1 MKIIRF
7 PTRYLRRNPVS
18 GLGVRKFCIIF
29 LNGAIIPHSLP
40 KLHLGL
46 QIVTNAPKAIWIK
59 SQNLLLLP
67 HRPKLIVLKILLLL
81 PLQIDIA

>member
-1 MKIIRF
+1 MKIVRF

-18 GLGVRKFCIIF
+18 GLGVRKSCITSF
-29 LNGAIIPHSLP
+29 GKIIPHSLP
-40 KLHLGL
+40 KLHLAL

-59 SQNLLLLP
+59 LQNLLLLP
-67 HRPKLIVLKILLLL
+67 HLLKLIVLKILLLL